1 MLYELRTYTLQVGTM
16 ATVLDLYT
24 NEGYPAFTAEEKAR
38 LVGYFTSDVGT
49 LNQIVHLWRFEDDA
63 ERRTHWKGVFSNDA
77 FMAFAKKLRPNII
90 TQSNMLL
97 NEAPWGPNP

>member
-16 ATVLDLYT
+16 ATVLDLYK

-63 ERRTHWKGVFSNDA
+63 ERRAHWKGVFSNDA

-90 TQSNMLL
+90 TQTNMLL

>member
-1 MLYELRTYTLQVGTM
+1 M
-16 ATVLDLYT
+16 
-24 NEGYPAFTAEEKAR
+24 
-38 LVGYFTSDVGT
+38 
-49 LNQIVHLWRFEDDA
+49 HLWRFEDDA

-90 TQSNMLL
+90 TQTNMLL

>member
-1 MLYELRTYTLQVGTM
+1 MLYELRTYTLQVSTM
-16 ATVLDLYT
+16 ATVLDLYG
-24 NEGYPAFTAEEKAR
+24 NEGYPAFSADEKAR

-63 ERRTHWKGVFSNDA
+63 ERRAHWKSVFSNAA
-77 FMAFAKKLRPNII
+77 FMEFAKKLRPNII
-90 TQSNMLL
+90 TQTNMLM